1 MHEGYYK
8 TTNGLVVAVYVV
20 AVGIINPQDIN
31 ISLSILV
38 DGKSKKY
45 FLSILNPPKK
55 QQHSDIL
62 IGSNMF

>member
-31 ISLSILV
+31 ISTLSILV
-38 DGKSKKY
+38 DGKSKSI
-45 FLSILNPPKK
+45 FLAFWTPQKNNSI
-55 QQHSDIL
+55 QT
-62 IGSNMF
+62 FW